1 MLTAVINGQL
11 ITANKVHLP
20 NGTAL
25 DNNSASLPDG
35 WSIVADI
42 DTTPLDAVDASGIP
56 QIVTARQARLALNA
70 AGLLDDIDA
79 ALATM
84 PRDAQIEWDWAHEIR
99 RDSQLI
105 AGVASGLG
113 LDKAAIDE
121 LFTQA
126 SKL

>member
-11 ITANKVHLP
+11 ITANTVHLP
-20 NGTAL
+20 DGTVL
-25 DNNSASLPDG
+25 DNSSTSLPDG

-42 DTTPLDAVDASGIP
+42 DTTPLETVDANGIP
-56 QIVTARQARLALNA
+56 QAVTARQARHALSA
-70 AGLLDDIDA
+70 AGLLDNIDA

-84 PRDAQIEWDWAHEIR
+84 PRDAQIEWQFAHEIR
-99 RDSQLI
+99 RDSPLI
-105 AGVASGLG
+105 AAVASGLG
-113 LDKAAIDE
+113 LDKAAIDA

>member
-11 ITANKVHLP
+11 ITANTVHLP
-20 NGTAL
+20 DGTVL
-25 DNNSASLPDG
+25 DNNSADLPEG

-42 DTTPLDAVDASGIP
+42 DPTPLDAVDASGIP
-56 QIVTARQARLALNA
+56 QSVTARQARRALSA
-70 AGLLDDIDA
+70 AGLLDNIDA

-84 PRDAQIEWDWAHEIR
+84 PRDAQIEWYYAHEIR
-99 RDSQLI
+99 RDSPLI
-105 AGVASGLG
+105 AAVASGLG
-113 LDKAAIDE
+113 IDKAAIDA